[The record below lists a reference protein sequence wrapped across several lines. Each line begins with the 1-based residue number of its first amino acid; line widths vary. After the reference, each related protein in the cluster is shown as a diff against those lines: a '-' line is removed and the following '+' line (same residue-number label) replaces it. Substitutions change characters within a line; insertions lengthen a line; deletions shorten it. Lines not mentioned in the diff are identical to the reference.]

1 MQHTS
6 LDQQLI
12 EYRKQRALAMPLS
25 GMIVWILLFALSFML
40 SPSQLVMAVFIGTGS
55 IVYLAM
61 GISRLTGENISFKK
75 KHERNWFDNV
85 FLAAV
90 GMSFLTFAISIPFFM
105 ENYLALPFALAVQ
118 TGLMWLV
125 FGVLAAQKVAIVH
138 AIVRTLACVTAFM
151 LWPELSFQI
160 QPLIVVCC
168 YGFSIP
174 VMERRWKIQQNLCV
188 AS

>member
-1 MQHTS
+1 MQHQS

-12 EYRKQRALAMPLS
+12 EYRQKRALAMPVS
-25 GMIVWILLFALSFML
+25 GMMVWTLLFILSFIL
-40 SPSQLVMAVFIGTGS
+40 PASQMVMATFVGTGS

-61 GISRLTGENISFKK
+61 GVSRLTGENISFKK
-75 KHERNWFDNV
+75 STDRNWFETV
-85 FLAAV
+85 FLAAM
-90 GMSFLTFAISIPFFM
+90 GMSFLTFSISIPFFM

-138 AIVRTLACVTAFM
+138 AIVRAVACVAAFM
-151 LWPELSFQI
+151 LWPELSFQL
-160 QPLIVVCC
+160 QPLIVVVC

-174 VMERRWKIQQNLCV
+174 LMERRWKIQQNLCV

>member
-1 MQHTS
+1 MQHQS

-12 EYRKQRALAMPLS
+12 EYRQKRALAMPLS
-25 GMIVWILLFALSFML
+25 GMIVWTLLFILSFIL
-40 SPSQLVMAVFIGTGS
+40 PASQMVMATFIGTGS

-61 GISRLTGENISFKK
+61 GVSRLTGENISFKK
-75 KHERNWFDNV
+75 STDRKWFETV
-85 FLAAV
+85 VLAAM
-90 GMSFLTFAISIPFFM
+90 GMSFLTFSISIPFFM

-138 AIVRTLACVTAFM
+138 AIVRAVACVAAFM
-151 LWPELSFQI
+151 LWPELSFQL
-160 QPLIVVCC
+160 QPLIVVVC

-174 VMERRWKIQQNLCV
+174 LMERRWKIQQNLCV

>member
-1 MQHTS
+1 MQHKS

-12 EYRKQRALAMPLS
+12 EYRQQRALAMPLS
-25 GMIVWILLFALSFML
+25 GMIVWSLLFVLSFVL
-40 SPSQLVMAVFIGTGS
+40 PPSQLVMAVFIGTGS
-55 IVYLAM
+55 IIYLAM

-75 KHERNWFDNV
+75 SAERNWFETV
-85 FLAAV
+85 FLAAM
-90 GMSFLTFAISIPFFM
+90 GMSFLTFSISIPFFM

-125 FGVLAAQKVAIVH
+125 HGVLAAQKVAIVH
-138 AIVRTLACVTAFM
+138 AIVRTMACVAAFM

-160 QPLIVVCC
+160 QPLIVVFC

-174 VMERRWKIQQNLCV
+174 VMQRRWKIQQNLC
-188 AS
+188 ASN